1 MKRISEVIVV
11 EGKYDKNA
19 LSQVVDA
26 SIVTLEGFAAFHDK
40 EKLSFLRHL
49 AEKRG
54 LIILTDS
61 DGAGFVL
68 RNYLKG
74 ALPPGHV
81 KHAYIPDIRGKE
93 RRKRKSGKEGKLGVE
108 GMRPEILL
116 EALRRAGATFTEPT
130 PDGASLTEK
139 PDASPLAESQGI
151 VSRETDA
158 PITMTD
164 FFEWG
169 LSGAENSAERR
180 RALLRRLALP
190 EKLSARAMLDA
201 LNSLYG
207 RERLCEILRDLT

>member
-1 MKRISEVIVV
+1 MKRILEVIVV

-40 EKLSFLRHL
+40 EKLSYLRRL

-74 ALPPGHV
+74 ALPPGQV
-81 KHAYIPDIRGKE
+81 KHAYIPDVQGKE

-116 EALRRAGATFTEPT
+116 EALRRAGATFAEPT
-130 PDGASLTEK
+130 PDAAQNADGVCL
-139 PDASPLAESQGI
+139 
-151 VSRETDA
+151 SRETDA
-158 PITMTD
+158 PITMAD
-164 FFEWG
+164 LFEWG

-207 RERLCEILRDLT
+207 RERLCEILREI